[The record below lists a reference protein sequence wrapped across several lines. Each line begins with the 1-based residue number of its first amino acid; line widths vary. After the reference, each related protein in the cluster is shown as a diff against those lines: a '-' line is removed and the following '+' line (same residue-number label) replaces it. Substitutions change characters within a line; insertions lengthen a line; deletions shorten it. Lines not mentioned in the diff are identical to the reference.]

1 MIAFLQENSVY
12 SLKDGIGEC
21 EATVQI
27 YVGEKEKQSMKK
39 SAKIIHEKLQDSFIQ
54 VLPNMYHGEFSI
66 NHADDYVR
74 KLLEIVNLMKNY
86 TTYHIWKR
94 YPDYLRK
101 HFWKEHTF

>member
-1 MIAFLQENSVY
+1 MRTSVENRKLSP
-12 SLKDGIGEC
+12 LIC
-21 EATVQI
+21 A

-74 KLLEIVNLMKNY
+74 KLLEIVK
-86 TTYHIWKR
+86 
-94 YPDYLRK
+94 
-101 HFWKEHTF
+101 